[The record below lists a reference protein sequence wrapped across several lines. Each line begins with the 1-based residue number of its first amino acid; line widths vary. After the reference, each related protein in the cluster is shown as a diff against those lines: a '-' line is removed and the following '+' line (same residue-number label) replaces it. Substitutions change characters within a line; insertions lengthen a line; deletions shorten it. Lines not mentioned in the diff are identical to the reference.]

1 MAIAE
6 LKRIEIHG
14 VINMKNI
21 QSLKG
26 AVACLIASMSW
37 GAMFP
42 VADHALAYIDP
53 FYFSTIRYGAVAII
67 LVIFL
72 WLKEGRQ
79 AFRFE
84 GKGKLLVFYGT
95 MAFTVY
101 NVLIFYGQMLMGKS
115 GVMVASIM
123 EALMPMITIGVL
135 WGFKHVKPKKYM
147 LISMVI
153 AFIGAIFVITKG
165 DISFFLTLK
174 YNLLSLS
181 FILIGVVG
189 WVIYTMGGSSFS
201 DWSTLRYS
209 TLTCVFGTIV
219 TGILTVLF
227 TINGYVSMPHIG
239 TISAVKYDL
248 LFMIVLPGLVA
259 LLSWNYGVKILSSVN
274 AILFIN
280 FVPITTLV
288 IMMIQGYEIT
298 IFDVAG
304 TLLVIIALIRNNMYQ
319 RKEQSEHQ
327 KNLLKEQL
335 GRVV

>member
-1 MAIAE
+1 
-6 LKRIEIHG
+6 
-14 VINMKNI
+14 MKNV
-21 QSLKG
+21 QLLKG

-72 WLKEGRQ
+72 WIKEGRQ
-79 AFRFE
+79 AFHFE

-115 GVMVASIM
+115 GIMVASIM
-123 EALMPMITIGVL
+123 EALMPMISIGVL

-147 LISMVI
+147 MISMAI

-165 DISFFLTLK
+165 DISFLLTLK
-174 YNLLSLS
+174 HNLFSLA

-189 WVIYTMGGSSFS
+189 WVIYTMGGASFS

-219 TGILTVLF
+219 TGFLTVLF
-227 TINGYVSMPHIG
+227 TIQGHVSMPNIG
-239 TISAVKYDL
+239 TISVVKYDL
-248 LFMIVLPGLVA
+248 LFMMILPGFVA

-288 IMMIQGYEIT
+288 IMMIQGYKIT

-304 TLLVIIALIRNNMYQ
+304 TLLVIIALMRNNVYQ
-319 RKEQSEHQ
+319 RKEENAHQ

-335 GRVV
+335 SKVI